1 MTKFNYTCFKSPFG
15 WVVVAGSN
23 RGIARIMFGASSE
36 AEAERQLLNEMQAVA
51 SPSGLSEAVNLLT
64 RYFNGM
70 HVHFNLE
77 LDLSAGTNFQID
89 AWRKARQIPYG
100 TVQSYGWIAREI
112 GKPNAARAVG
122 QAMGAN
128 PLSII
133 VPCHRVVRSDG
144 ELGGFARGLTCKRQ
158 LLELER
164 KTQDVQ
170 NNLTN

>member
-1 MTKFNYTCFKSPFG
+1 
-15 WVVVAGSN
+15 
-23 RGIARIMFGASSE
+23 MFGASSE
-36 AEAERQLLNEMQAVA
+36 AEAEGLLLNEMQAVA
-51 SPSGLSEAVNLLT
+51 SPSGLSKAVNLLT

-70 HVHFNLE
+70 HVNFNLD
-77 LDLSAGTNFQID
+77 LDLSAGTKFQID

-112 GKPNAARAVG
+112 GKPKAARAVG

-158 LLELER
+158 LLALER
-164 KTQDVQ
+164 NTRDVHK
-170 NNLTN
+170 NFAR